1 MVKTEDSGIDSE
13 NEWISVKSKSKTNK
27 QNIIKSSEVIK
38 NEQQH
43 IKDWNRTYMTDGT
56 SFMDKDPNSDE
67 DENYITIIKVK
78 QILQAKFAEFEEQR
92 NIDQEKQNEI
102 NKKVEEELKI
112 NKQELIKVNTKV
124 DYINSEI
131 KQFGDYQIDQWAH
144 NDFQCELL
152 GMWAKKNNIDVGP
165 SVEERKQKHIESQN
179 DCSTATSTHQSK

>member
-27 QNIIKSSEVIK
+27 QNMIKSSEVIK

-78 QILQAKFAEFEEQR
+78 QIL
-92 NIDQEKQNEI
+92 
-102 NKKVEEELKI
+102 
-112 NKQELIKVNTKV
+112 
-124 DYINSEI
+124 
-131 KQFGDYQIDQWAH
+131 
-144 NDFQCELL
+144 
-152 GMWAKKNNIDVGP
+152 
-165 SVEERKQKHIESQN
+165 
-179 DCSTATSTHQSK
+179 

>member
-27 QNIIKSSEVIK
+27 QNMIKSSEVIK

-56 SFMDKDPNSDE
+56 SFMDKDPNYSDE

-102 NKKVEEELKI
+102 NKIVEEELKI
-112 NKQELIKVNTKV
+112 NKKELIKVNTKV
-124 DYINSEI
+124 DYINSYI
-131 KQFGDYQIDQWAH
+131 
-144 NDFQCELL
+144 
-152 GMWAKKNNIDVGP
+152 NNL
-165 SVEERKQKHIESQN
+165 KTTK
-179 DCSTATSTHQSK
+179 

>member
-27 QNIIKSSEVIK
+27 QNIIKSSEGIK

-43 IKDWNRTYMTDGT
+43 TKDWNRAYMTDGI

-92 NIDQEKQNEI
+92 NIDQEKQNECRRRAK
-102 NKKVEEELKI
+102 NK
-112 NKQELIKVNTKV
+112 
-124 DYINSEI
+124 
-131 KQFGDYQIDQWAH
+131 
-144 NDFQCELL
+144 
-152 GMWAKKNNIDVGP
+152 
-165 SVEERKQKHIESQN
+165 
-179 DCSTATSTHQSK
+179 